1 MANQEIAA
9 LRMANQR
16 ISGDRFDR
24 PEEVVRWMGA
34 VQAQEYQHALW
45 AVGLRTKSATAED
58 VEQAIADGKIVRTW
72 PMRGTLHFVPAEDAK
87 WMVKLSA
94 PRLVAGAKRRLEQ
107 LELDEH
113 ILDRCKM
120 LFYDA
125 LKGGRRLPRPE
136 MLKLLEDAGISTRN
150 QRGYH
155 ILWRASQDGL
165 LCIGPRQGK
174 QQTFVLL
181 DEWVPNSKEL
191 SREESLAELA
201 GHYFVSHGPATLQ
214 DFAGWAG
221 LTVSE
226 ARVGLESIKQELISR
241 TIDGKEYWMTGASPN
256 RGAHDPVGAYLLP
269 AFDEYLIGYK
279 DRSAVLTGDGM
290 QSIIPYS
297 NGMFL
302 PVILYEGLVTGTWQ
316 WTIKKQAVEVALRPF
331 VPQDDLKESAAA
343 ALERFSRFVN
353 LPYTLN

>member
-16 ISGDRFDR
+16 ISGNRFER
-24 PEEVVRWMGA
+24 PEEVIRWMGA

-45 AVGLRTKSATAED
+45 AVGLRTQSATAAD

-72 PMRGTLHFVPAEDAK
+72 PMRGTLHFIPAEDAK

-94 PRLVAGAKRRLEQ
+94 PRLVSGSKRRREQ
-107 LELDEH
+107 LELDEN
-113 ILDRCKM
+113 ILDRCKA

-125 LKGGRRLPRPE
+125 LNGGRRMPRPE
-136 MLKLLEDAGISTRN
+136 LLKLLEDAGISTKN

-165 LCIGPRQGK
+165 LCMGPNHGK
-174 QQTFVLL
+174 QQAFVLL
-181 DEWVPNSKEL
+181 DEWVPDSKEL
-191 SREESLAELA
+191 SREESLAALA
-201 GHYFVSHGPATLQ
+201 GHYYVSHGPATLQ

-221 LTVSE
+221 LPVSE
-226 ARVGLESIKQELISR
+226 ARIGLESIKQELISR
-241 TIDGKEYWMTGASPN
+241 TIDGKEYWMTGASSN
-256 RGAHDPVGAYLLP
+256 SSAHDPLGAYLLP

-279 DRSAVLTGDGM
+279 DRGAVLAGDDM
-290 QSIIPYS
+290 QRVVPYS

-302 PVILYEGLVTGTWQ
+302 PVILYEGIVTGTWQ
-316 WTIKKQAVEVALRPF
+316 RTIKKQAVEVTLHSFIPRNHLR
-331 VPQDDLKESAAA
+331 ESAAA
-343 ALERFSRFVN
+343 ALEQFSRFVN
-353 LPYTLN
+353 LPYILN